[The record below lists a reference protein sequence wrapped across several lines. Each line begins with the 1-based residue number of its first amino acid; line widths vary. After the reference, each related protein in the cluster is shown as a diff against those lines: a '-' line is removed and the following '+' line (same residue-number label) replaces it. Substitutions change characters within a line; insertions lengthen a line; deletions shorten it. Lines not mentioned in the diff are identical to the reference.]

1 MQAPRGVSSP
11 AMACLMGLAAL
22 LVVPEGAGCQTALES
37 EIRAEVSRYAAAL
50 SRGDARA
57 VLDLY
62 RPGGPVSSA
71 GDGEI
76 TVGWSQVLQ
85 LYQAFV
91 QRFGRVAMEVDSLT
105 VLAVGR
111 DGAVAVF
118 RYRWRGS
125 EEPDRAE
132 QRGAMTLVYERTPQG
147 WRIVHDHTSTLAA
160 TGGPEAR
167 SAAAKGT
174 SPVAGARSP
183 AAKATTPAARDR
195 NRSPDIGGRA
205 GAEQPASLAGPQ
217 GPTEPCVVARI
228 VDGDTFA
235 CRGGLRVRLI
245 GVDAP
250 ELSQQ
255 PFGAQAR
262 EALAQWLPPGE
273 EVALEADVEPMDRYG
288 RRLAY
293 VWRGAILVNWQ
304 MVRGGWAMLLTI
316 APNVRYSEAFVEA
329 QRRAREARVGF
340 WGEGGFACR
349 PSDRRRGR
357 CE

>member
-1 MQAPRGVSSP
+1 
-11 AMACLMGLAAL
+11 MAGLLALVALPVAAA
-22 LVVPEGAGCQTALES
+22 GAGCQTALES

-50 SRGDARA
+50 SRGEPRA
-57 VLDLY
+57 IADLY
-62 RPGGPVSSA
+62 RRGSLVSSA

-76 TVGWSQVLQ
+76 TLGWSEVLR

-91 QRFGRVAMEVDSLT
+91 QRFGPVVMEVDSLA
-105 VLAVGR
+105 VAPVGR

-118 RYRWRGS
+118 RYRWRGT
-125 EEPDRAE
+125 EEPDRVGV
-132 QRGAMTLVYERTPQG
+132 RGAMTLVYERTPQG

-160 TGGPEAR
+160 TAAPEP
-167 SAAAKGT
+167 S
-174 SPVAGARSP
+174 SPAGA
-183 AAKATTPAARDR
+183 T
-195 NRSPDIGGRA
+195 GG
-205 GAEQPASLAGPQ
+205 QPPSLAGPK
-217 GPTEPCVVARI
+217 GPTESCVVARI
-228 VDGDTFA
+228 VDGDTFT

-255 PFGAQAR
+255 PFGARAQ
-262 EALAQWLPPGE
+262 EALARWLPPGE
-273 EVALEADVEPMDRYG
+273 TVVLEADVEPVDRYG

-293 VWRGAILVNWQ
+293 VWRGGILVNWQ

-316 APNVRYSEAFVEA
+316 PPNVRYSEAFVEA
-329 QRRAREARVGF
+329 QRRAREAGAGL
-340 WGEGGFACR
+340 WAEGGFECR

>member
-1 MQAPRGVSSP
+1 MRALRGLCRP
-11 AMACLMGLAAL
+11 ATACLIGLAAL
-22 LVVPEGAGCQTALES
+22 PVVPEGAGCQTALES

-50 SRGDARA
+50 SRGEPRA
-57 VLDLY
+57 IADLY
-62 RPGGPVSSA
+62 RRGGPVSSA
-71 GDGEI
+71 GAGEI
-76 TVGWSQVLQ
+76 TVGWSKVLQ

-91 QRFGRVAMEVDSLT
+91 QRFGRGVMEVDSLT
-105 VLAVGR
+105 VTPVGR

-125 EEPDRAE
+125 DEPDPVGPS
-132 QRGAMTLVYERTPQG
+132 GAMTLVYERTPQG
-147 WRIVHDHTSTLAA
+147 WRIVHDHMSTLAA
-160 TGGPEAR
+160 TAGPEAR
-167 SAAAKGT
+167 S
-174 SPVAGARSP
+174 P
-183 AAKATTPAARDR
+183 AADT
-195 NRSPDIGGRA
+195 GG
-205 GAEQPASLAGPQ
+205 QPASLAGPQ

-228 VDGDTFA
+228 VDGDTFT

-262 EALAQWLPPGE
+262 QALGRWLPPGE
-273 EVALEADVEPMDRYG
+273 TVVLEADVEPVDRYG
-288 RRLAY
+288 RRLVY

-316 APNVRYSEAFVEA
+316 PPNVRYSEAFLEA
-329 QRRAREARVGF
+329 QRRAREAGVGL
-340 WGEGGFACR
+340 WAEGGFECR

>member
-1 MQAPRGVSSP
+1 MRAPRVVSSP
-11 AMACLMGLAAL
+11 VMACLMGLAAL

-37 EIRAEVSRYAAAL
+37 EIRAEVFRYAAAL
-50 SRGDARA
+50 SRGEPRA
-57 VLDLY
+57 VADLY
-62 RPGGPVSSA
+62 RRAGSVSSA

-105 VLAVGR
+105 VSPVGR

-118 RYRWRGS
+118 RYGWRGRRGPS
-125 EEPDRAE
+125 DTV

-160 TGGPEAR
+160 PAAPE
-167 SAAAKGT
+167 
-174 SPVAGARSP
+174 ARSP
-183 AAKATTPAARDR
+183 AAKAMSPTAKATSPAATASSPAARDR
-195 NRSPDIGGRA
+195 NRARGTSGWPGT
-205 GAEQPASLAGPQ
+205 EQPASLAGPQ
-217 GPTEPCVVARI
+217 GPVEPCVVARI
-228 VDGDTFA
+228 VDGDTFT

-250 ELSQQ
+250 ELSQR

-262 EALAQWLPPGE
+262 EALARWLPPGE
-273 EVALEADVEPMDRYG
+273 EVALEADVEPVDRYG

-293 VWRGAILVNWQ
+293 AWRGAILVNWQ

-316 APNVRYSEAFVEA
+316 PPNVRYSEAFLEA
-329 QRRAREARVGF
+329 QRRAREAGVGL